1 MPMPAKGE
9 LALVLQKRPDP
20 RHSAVP
26 THAKR
31 KRKREYPEGSRKEFL
46 ENCKS
51 GKYNSVKAIYRSNV
65 STSIT
70 SQFDEELLAVLPPS
84 VKYICH
90 NGAGY
95 DNIDISARTIK
106 GISVSSTPQAVDNAT
121 ADIAT
126 WLMIGALR
134 RISIPYFAI
143 QKNQWRGAANLGYD
157 PQNRVLGI
165 LGMGGIGR
173 ALAHRARAF
182 NMKIIYHNR
191 KPLSDELARDAI
203 YVSFDEL
210 LSQSDVISLNLSLN
224 ASTRHII
231 SSNEF
236 EKMKDGVVVVNTAR
250 GPLIDEAALVGALES
265 GKVFSP
271 GLDVF
276 EEEPKVHPGLL
287 NNDNVVIL
295 PHMGTST
302 FETQADMELLVIANL
317 KKAIKEDKLLTQVP
331 EQVKPESNM

>member
-1 MPMPAKGE
+1 MATPSALLIGEITHVKNEWETLAPAIDLK
-9 LALVLQKRPDP
+9 
-20 RHSAVP
+20 
-26 THAKR
+26 
-31 KRKREYPEGSRKEFL
+31 EYPEGSRKEFL
-46 ENCKS
+46 ENCKT
-51 GKYNSVKAIYRSNV
+51 GKYDSVKAIYRSNV

-70 SQFDEELLAVLPPS
+70 GPFDEELVAVLPPS
-84 VKYICH
+84 IKYICH

-95 DNIDISARTIK
+95 DNIDIPACTKK

-143 QKNQWRGAANLGYD
+143 QTNQWRGAAGLGYD
-157 PQNRVLGI
+157 PQQKVLGI

-191 KPLSDELARDAI
+191 KPLSPTLAGDAT

-224 ASTRHII
+224 PSTRHII
-231 SSNEF
+231 GSNEF
-236 EKMKDGVVVVNTAR
+236 EKMKDGVVIVNTAR
-250 GPLIDEAALVGALES
+250 GPLIDEAALVAALES
-265 GKVFSP
+265 GKVFSA

-287 NNDNVVIL
+287 NNDKVVIL

-302 FETQADMELLVIANL
+302 FETQANMERLVLENL
-317 KKAIKEDKLLTQVP
+317 KKAINEDKLLTQVS
-331 EQVKPESNM
+331 EQVEPKCNI